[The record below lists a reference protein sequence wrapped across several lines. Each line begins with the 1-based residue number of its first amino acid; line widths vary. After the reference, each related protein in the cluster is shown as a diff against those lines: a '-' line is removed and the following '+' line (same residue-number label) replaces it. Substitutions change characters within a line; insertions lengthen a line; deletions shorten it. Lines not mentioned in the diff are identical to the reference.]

1 MICAP
6 PGPGPSPLLRALYR
20 VAAASGAMHRPQAH
34 SVVQSLGP
42 GLPAALLLCLALLL
56 PASARAAHAIALGG
70 TPKYPPGFTH
80 FDYVNPQ
87 APKGGTLYLSNPDRR
102 TSFDKFNPFTLKGA
116 AAPGLSA
123 LMFETLLTGTL
134 DEPNTA
140 YGLLA
145 ADVSVATDGLSVTF
159 QLRPEARFHNGAA
172 VTAAD
177 VKHSFD
183 TLMSKQAAPQY
194 RVIFGDIKAAVVV
207 DPLLSLIHI

>member
-1 MICAP
+1 MLFR
-6 PGPGPSPLLRALYR
+6 S
-20 VAAASGAMHRPQAH
+20 
-34 SVVQSLGP
+34 
-42 GLPAALLLCLALLL
+42 
-56 PASARAAHAIALGG
+56 
-70 TPKYPPGFTH
+70 
-80 FDYVNPQ
+80 
-87 APKGGTLYLSNPDRR
+87 
-102 TSFDKFNPFTLKGA
+102 
-116 AAPGLSA
+116 PGLSA

-145 ADVSVATDGLSVTF
+145 GDVSVATDGLSVTF

-207 DPLLSLIHI
+207 DPLTVRFDFKRASAELPLLAGSLPVFSKAWGAGKAFDQVISDYPIGSGPYKIGRMNFGRDITYERDAKYWARDLNVRRGMYNFDRVTFKIYKEIGRAHV